1 MTIVIDASM
10 TIAWLFRD
18 ERGDLPQTVL
28 RRVVAE
34 GGVAP
39 SIWRLEVAN
48 VMRNSVR
55 RGRCSED
62 YAERCLQRLGRLRIV
77 IDAETDRHAW
87 GATRTLSRQYNLT
100 LYDAAYLELAVRLQ
114 SPLASCDRA
123 LLDAA
128 RASGLHAVGA

>member
-1 MTIVIDASM
+1 VTIVIDASM

-55 RGRCSED
+55 RGR
-62 YAERCLQRLGRLRIV
+62 
-77 IDAETDRHAW
+77 
-87 GATRTLSRQYNLT
+87 
-100 LYDAAYLELAVRLQ
+100 
-114 SPLASCDRA
+114 
-123 LLDAA
+123 
-128 RASGLHAVGA
+128 